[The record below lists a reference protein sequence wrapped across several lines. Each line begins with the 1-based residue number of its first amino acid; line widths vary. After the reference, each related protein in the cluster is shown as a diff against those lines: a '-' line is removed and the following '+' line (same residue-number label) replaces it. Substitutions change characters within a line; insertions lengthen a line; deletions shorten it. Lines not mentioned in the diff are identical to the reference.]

1 MSRRR
6 VTLDDVAREAD
17 VSLATAD
24 RVVNR
29 REGVRPKTVA
39 QVERAISKLGYRV
52 NVAAAR
58 LARNRSLRFAFLLP
72 SSVNPFMT
80 ELAEQVSATAEWL
93 APQQAFIDIVYVDV
107 FDPEALATALRTL
120 PPVYDG
126 VALVA
131 LDHPAVRVAINEMVA
146 REVHVVTLVSDVP
159 SAQHARYVGI
169 DNPAAGRTAASLMG
183 RFLAG
188 RGGKIG
194 VILGSM
200 ALRDHAERLFGF
212 LQVLSG
218 EYPHLQ
224 SLPTCEG
231 RDDIDR
237 NRAIVGEMLSRHPDL
252 VGIYNAGAGNQGVA
266 AALEASGRARNVI
279 WIGHELTSDARRWLL
294 DGTADAI
301 INQDAGHEARSAAR
315 ILLARCE
322 GAPILPAQERI
333 RIEIFI
339 RDNLP

>member
-1 MSRRR
+1 
-6 VTLDDVAREAD
+6 
-17 VSLATAD
+17 
-24 RVVNR
+24 
-29 REGVRPKTVA
+29 
-39 QVERAISKLGYRV
+39 
-52 NVAAAR
+52 
-58 LARNRSLRFAFLLP
+58 
-72 SSVNPFMT
+72 MT

-93 APQQAFIDIVYVDV
+93 APQQAFIDIIYVDV
-107 FDPEALATALRTL
+107 FDPEALATALRSL

-146 REVHVVTLVSDVP
+146 REVHVVTLVSDAP

-224 SLPTCEG
+224 SLPACEG
-231 RDDIDR
+231 RDDTDR

-322 GAPILPAQERI
+322 GAPILLAQERI

>member
-1 MSRRR
+1 MSRR
-6 VTLDDVAREAD
+6 VTLDDVAREAN

-24 RVVNR
+24 RVINR
-29 REGVRPKTVA
+29 REGVRPQTIA
-39 QVERAISKLGYRV
+39 QVERAISKLGYRA

-72 SSVNPFMT
+72 STANPFMT
-80 ELAEQVSATAEWL
+80 ELAAQVTATAEWL
-93 APQQAFIDIVYVDV
+93 APQQAFIDVVYVDV
-107 FDPEALATALRTL
+107 FDPWAAATALHAL

-131 LDHPAVRVAINEMVA
+131 LDHPAVRAAINEAVA
-146 REVHVVTLVSDVP
+146 RGIHVVTLVSDAP
-159 SAQHARYVGI
+159 SAQRAHYVGI
-169 DNPAAGRTAASLMG
+169 DNPAAGRTAATLMG
-183 RFLAG
+183 RFLNG
-188 RGGKIG
+188 RGGTIG

-218 EYPHLQ
+218 EHPHLRP
-224 SLPTCEG
+224 LPTCEG
-231 RDDIDR
+231 RDDPDR
-237 NRAIVGEMLSRHPDL
+237 NRAIVAEMLARQPDL
-252 VGIYNAGAGNQGVA
+252 VGIYNAGAGNPGVA
-266 AALEASGRARNVI
+266 AALEASGRARNVV

-294 DGTADAI
+294 DGTADAV

-315 ILLARCE
+315 ILLAHCE

-333 RIEIFI
+333 RIEIFV